1 MVEISQNFVA
11 FSEYMN
17 FNCLRQKITGT
28 QMNWTK
34 VKFQNG
40 FRFNGNWIGNSW
52 CDFWDDFLRRFLG
65 WFLGWFWVIFGV
77 IMYICTYFCFKSVRN
92 SMINITLLFQASQHI
107 SISKW
112 FQVERELHRQELMRE
127 RERKIAEE
135 LKGASS
141 GGSQSGRNGLGG
153 GTSHGSSGS
162 LAGLGGA
169 GGGGGGLPQPESRHK
184 SDHERNSFKT
194 GLQRPPP
201 LTKRQIAVVSFC
213 RCFLDVFL
221 IFRCYSWKE
230 LDGFFLF

>member
-1 MVEISQNFVA
+1 MIS
-11 FSEYMN
+11 
-17 FNCLRQKITGT
+17 G
-28 QMNWTK
+28 WTRIGI
-34 VKFQNG
+34 VK
-40 FRFNGNWIGNSW
+40 SW
-52 CDFWDDFLRRFLG
+52 CDFLGRFFG
-65 WFLGWFWVIFGV
+65 WFLADFVL
-77 IMYICTYFCFKSVRN
+77 IMYICIDVCFKSVKN

-153 GTSHGSSGS
+153 GTNHGSSGS
-162 LAGLGGA
+162 LAGLA

-213 RCFLDVFL
+213 RCFSYF
-221 IFRCYSWKE
+221 
-230 LDGFFLF
+230 

>member
-1 MVEISQNFVA
+1 MV
-11 FSEYMN
+11 
-17 FNCLRQKITGT
+17 LGLTGIESAIADAIFGT
-28 QMNWTK
+28 
-34 VKFQNG
+34 
-40 FRFNGNWIGNSW
+40 I
-52 CDFWDDFLRRFLG
+52 FWDDFWG
-65 WFLGWFWVIFGV
+65 DFWVIFGV
-77 IMYICTYFCFKSVRN
+77 IMYISTYVCFKSVRN

-162 LAGLGGA
+162 LAGLGG
-169 GGGGGGLPQPESRHK
+169 GGGGLPQPESRHK

>member
-1 MVEISQNFVA
+1 MFVSKVLKTRKPIISTLLYHSWLANI
-11 FSEYMN
+11 S
-17 FNCLRQKITGT
+17 L
-28 QMNWTK
+28 
-34 VKFQNG
+34 FQND
-40 FRFNGNWIGNSW
+40 FRLNGNCIVKSW
-52 CDFWDDFLRRFLG
+52 CDFLG
-65 WFLGWFWVIFGV
+65 QFWVIFGWFWVIFV
-77 IMYICTYFCFKSVRN
+77 LIMYICTYVCFKSVRN
-92 SMINITLLFQASQHI
+92 KKFYNINITSLFQASQHI

-141 GGSQSGRNGLGG
+141 DRGSQSGRNGLGG

-162 LAGLGGA
+162 LAGLAG

-213 RCFLDVFL
+213 RCFC
-221 IFRCYSWKE
+221 RCFPY
-230 LDGFFLF
+230 F

>member
-1 MVEISQNFVA
+1 MRFFGTIFV
-11 FSEYMN
+11 
-17 FNCLRQKITGT
+17 L
-28 QMNWTK
+28 
-34 VKFQNG
+34 
-40 FRFNGNWIGNSW
+40 
-52 CDFWDDFLRRFLG
+52 
-65 WFLGWFWVIFGV
+65 
-77 IMYICTYFCFKSVRN
+77 IMYICTCVCFKSVRN
-92 SMINITLLFQASQHI
+92 SMINMTLLFQASQHI

-194 GLQRPPP
+194 LQRPPP

-230 LDGFFLF
+230 LGFSYFSHFTDCLCNFLSPGGICLIYYSM